1 MRFIKIF
8 HLSSLDVVCGA
19 LVMQSFLW
27 RVLVDS
33 PQTWPE
39 ILVLGLS
46 VWVYYLVDRQI
57 DNLRVK
63 ASDPIHQFH
72 LRYQSRI
79 RIFISALLLG
89 IGFLLPYLSLAVIR
103 LGICLSICMFLYGL
117 AIGYLH
123 RFFLVKELFTSVLYA
138 SGLVLP
144 SLAAGKFSWLLF
156 GSLCLLA
163 LMNLTL
169 FSWLEGKSAYRQVF
183 AWLQVPMFFF
193 LGGVAWQFSVPVAIC
208 FAIIQGI
215 HVGIYYFSP
224 NLQRRWVGELAFLSP
239 LFYFV
244 YELF

>member
-1 MRFIKIF
+1 MRFVKFF

-27 RVLVDS
+27 RVLVGRQ
-33 PQTWPE
+33 QTWPE
-39 ILVLGLS
+39 IVVLGLA

-57 DNLRVK
+57 DNLRMK
-63 ASDPIHQFH
+63 PSDSIHQFH
-72 LRYQSRI
+72 VRYQLPI
-79 RIFISALLLG
+79 RIFIAALLLG

-103 LGICLSICMFLYGL
+103 LGICLSISMFLYGL

-156 GSLCLLA
+156 GSLCVLA
-163 LMNLTL
+163 GMNLTL
-169 FSWLEGKSAYRQVF
+169 FSWLEGKSTYRQVF
-183 AWLQVPMFFF
+183 AWLQLPLLFF
-193 LGGVAWQFSVPVAIC
+193 LGGVAWQYSIPVAIC

-224 NLQRRWVGELAFLSP
+224 NLQRRWVGELAFMSP